1 MSRIGSFTPSTY
13 EEIKKYCLSCNPSL
27 NLSSQVKMFLNEEV
41 TGVVDKLDNKDPN
54 VTKDEFLEL
63 IESYFKTLDFCY
75 GNYDDERLQLVKED
89 IGTLFSYIDSLELPS
104 SLSHLFVTEMFD
116 RLNEFDDEESRG
128 IYDLL
133 TLDSIKNSKIM
144 KEFLQ
149 DPDNHFVSIIKFADN
164 LYKHL
169 DSLNDEEKEKVNY
182 VFRSSYET
190 LLYFISYPNEIE
202 TFFNKNILDNFN
214 KESLSMIFRMIRFDE
229 YEDFFN
235 LPEKTLSVIA
245 TMNNYVL
252 ETTGNNSDFLNCVKR
267 VFHCDRT
274 LYQSIF
280 VDFFDEY
287 HDKYLE
293 NGLSVGLEKD
303 DVFNELLSFVLSA
316 ESLEFVEKYMIFG
329 LDDLFKARRDYLDGL
344 YMKAFGPLN
353 ILKVKFGLLDKDDEL
368 VDFDNNHSLSYLKAA
383 FFHRV
388 YGITNSQANYI
399 RKKYGAFLEECEGE
413 FLEEDKATLD
423 MLKTIC
429 KVSNLDCYDKEKIK
443 ELQMTF
449 YSYIKENGLFKTNRN
464 ASFVMVRSLI
474 DKMYMNTYNKVL
486 YNPSLDDVLYYQRGV
501 PVIDSGVEFNMIVN
515 SINGVGEF
523 FRKKDNAKVR
533 HNTTSD
539 SNNQGICTSFIN
551 NENLGVISLNGPM
564 LAYTGLDSSTL
575 AAMGISDIYSQTAS
589 MSLKNANSS
598 DGEGNFFFTPRQY
611 ANYTRY
617 GYNEMVFDRFLY
629 RDEESS
635 LKVQPSYVVAY
646 KMDENYKTTRMY
658 KKSLKMA
665 KEFGI
670 PLVLVDVK
678 KVKEHEREKI
688 IEMEQELF
696 SSKEVNKDLMQAIL
710 TRYMNNYSGSI
721 TMCRSRDKR
730 GNKWNYKRDFSITGL
745 SKFISKMERK
755 FDALDSKGI
764 EEWYQALNDCYRLEE
779 RKNMLANEVASYA
792 DSISDGEFVLDDEVL
807 LMDRVGI
814 LRDRALNR
822 ALMMEDAVDKE
833 RVSYNP
839 RMTPIPEIDVVT
851 ELSNYLFQDR
861 AFVEMEDSGGKRIY
875 PTKALS
881 KLSEDEKTDYGLII
895 SYMLGTYHDNYF
907 SNLDGCDLSKLRFN
921 RMSLGLKSDLMM
933 SEEFGD
939 KIRTNERLINLA
951 RNVSE
956 MSEKDFTR
964 IFKPIVDFE
973 VANYGSSES
982 SVMKCF
988 MKRKQSIISD
998 FSKLPVQEVVTK
1010 VDDVK
1015 KR

>member
-1 MSRIGSFTPSTY
+1 MSRVGSFTPSTY

-27 NLSSQVKMFLNEEV
+27 NLSSQIKMFLGEEV
-41 TGVVDKLDNKDPN
+41 VSVVDKLDNKDPN
-54 VTKDEFLEL
+54 VTKTELLEL
-63 IESYFKTLDFCY
+63 VDSYFKTLDFCY
-75 GNYDDERLQLVKED
+75 GNYDDERLQTVKED

-104 SLSHLFVTEMFD
+104 SLSNAFITEMFD

-133 TLDSIKNSKIM
+133 TLDSIKNSRIM
-144 KEFLQ
+144 REYLS
-149 DPDNHFVSIIKFADN
+149 DEENHFVNIVKFADS

-169 DSLNDEEKEKVNY
+169 DTLNEDEKEKFDY

-190 LLYFISYPNEIE
+190 LAYFISYYYEIDK
-202 TFFNKNILDNFN
+202 FLNKNILDNFN
-214 KESLSMIFRMIRFDE
+214 KESLSMIFRMIRFDD
-229 YEDFFN
+229 YEDFFA
-235 LPEKTLSVIA
+235 LPEKTLKVIA

-252 ETTGNNSDFLNCVKR
+252 DSTGNNSDFLNAVKR
-267 VFHCDRT
+267 FFHCENT
-274 LYQSIF
+274 LYQSVF

-293 NGLSVGLEKD
+293 KGLSNGLDKD
-303 DVFNELLSFVLSA
+303 EVFNELLSFVLSA
-316 ESLEFVEKYMIFG
+316 ENLEFVDKYMIFG
-329 LDDLFKARRDYLDGL
+329 LDDLFKSRRDYLDSL

-353 ILKVKFGLLDKDDEL
+353 ILKVKYGVLDDSEL
-368 VDFDNNHSLSYLKAA
+368 VDFDNNHSLSFLKAA

-413 FLEEDKATLD
+413 FLEEDKPVLD

-429 KVSNLDCYDKEKIK
+429 KVSSLDFDDKEKIK
-443 ELQMTF
+443 ELQMTL
-449 YSYIKENGLFKTNRN
+449 YKYIKENGLFKTNRN
-464 ASFVMVRSLI
+464 ASFVMVRSII

-486 YNPSLDDVLYYQRGV
+486 YNPSLDNVLYYQRGV

-564 LAYTGLDSSTL
+564 LAYTNLDSGSL

-589 MSLKNANSS
+589 ISLKNANSS
-598 DGEGNFFFTPRQY
+598 VGEGNFFFTPKKY
-611 ANYTRY
+611 ADYTRY

-629 RDEESS
+629 RDEESN
-635 LKVQPSYVVAY
+635 LKIQPSYVVAY

-688 IEMEQELF
+688 IEMEHELF

-730 GNKWNYKRDFSITGL
+730 GNKWDYKRDFSITGL
-745 SKFISKMERK
+745 SKFIGKMERK
-755 FDALDSKGI
+755 FDTLDAKGI
-764 EEWYQALNDCYRLEE
+764 EEWYQALNSCYRLEE

-792 DSISDGEFVLDDEVL
+792 DSICDGEFVLDDEVL
-807 LMDRVGI
+807 LMERVGS
-814 LRDRALNR
+814 LYDRALNR
-822 ALMMEDAVDKE
+822 ALMMEDSVDKT

-839 RMTPIPEIDVVT
+839 RMTPIPELDVVT
-851 ELSNYLFQDR
+851 ELSNYLFEDR
-861 AFVEMEDSGGKRIY
+861 AFVTMEDSGGKRIY

-881 KLSEDEKTDYGLII
+881 NLSEEEKTDYGLII

-907 SNLDGCDLSKLRFN
+907 SNLDGCDLSKLRYN
-921 RMSLGLKSDLMM
+921 RMSLGLKCDLMM
-933 SEEFGD
+933 SNEFGD
-939 KIRTNERLINLA
+939 KIRTNQHLIDLA

-956 MSEKDFTR
+956 MSDKDFTR

-973 VANYGSSES
+973 VSNYGSSKDV
-982 SVMKCF
+982 VMKGL
-988 MKRKQSIISD
+988 MRRKQSIVSD
-998 FSKLPVQEVVTK
+998 FAKLPVKGSVDI